1 MLTAGR
7 QSAVMHALCFPGTL
21 NVCGGLNGN
30 DPHKLMF
37 ESLVSVGGT
46 VWKGLE
52 DVALLK

>member
-7 QSAVMHALCFPGTL
+7 QSAVMHALCFPGTI